1 MNLEYASYLNKSILD
16 DLNISYKIENSN
28 IILTPDTIYTLQD
41 FLKLYHNNNPNYE
54 LGIKAL
60 KDFCLQ
66 IKNFQDR
73 GFTFLNFD
81 DLCIYVIDF
90 SKFLICPHQDY
101 KLEIID
107 YNVNINKLKVLI
119 NNTEFIPPEL
129 LEGKNSLY
137 HLSTCYYSIG
147 LLLLK
152 ITFND
157 LNINSLNLIKYTP
170 LFDSI
175 QRCIQINPKHRY
187 LVLV

>member
-41 FLKLYHNNNPNYE
+41 FLKLYHNNNLNYE

-81 DLCIYVIDF
+81 DFTSYSAL
-90 SKFLICPHQDY
+90 
-101 KLEIID
+101 
-107 YNVNINKLKVLI
+107 
-119 NNTEFIPPEL
+119 FIHAAGL
-129 LEGKNSLY
+129 VRS
-137 HLSTCYYSIG
+137 SISG
-147 LLLLK
+147 Q
-152 ITFND
+152 N
-157 LNINSLNLIKYTP
+157 P
-170 LFDSI
+170 LFLAPS
-175 QRCIQINPKHRY
+175 
-187 LVLV
+187 